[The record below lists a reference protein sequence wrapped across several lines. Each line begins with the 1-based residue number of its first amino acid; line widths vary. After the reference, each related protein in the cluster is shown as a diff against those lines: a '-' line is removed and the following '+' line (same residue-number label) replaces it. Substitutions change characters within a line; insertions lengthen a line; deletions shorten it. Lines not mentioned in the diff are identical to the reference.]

1 MKPTVAVRQHV
12 VNAED
17 EPPSRTPAG
26 DAFTTLL
33 GQVIGLTRRF
43 TTAGEA
49 LAKPAGQTLARWL
62 VLETIQDK
70 PATVAQI
77 GRTLHLARQGVQ
89 RLADV
94 LVRDDLA
101 AYEDNP
107 PTAGP
112 SSCESHRTDAAPC
125 APSDGPGSVGR
136 CAGGQIGEEELR
148 QARSGW
154 TGCCKLSAAT
164 LPMRRLPTAPNAPAH
179 VAFVALVVCP
189 SSSGLMA
196 TGHRDQAST
205 KQGSTGLVQ
214 TTATAAAGPQEPSA
228 AAGRA
233 RRSAAAPLAGPA
245 ARWRGGE

>member
-1 MKPTVAVRQHV
+1 MEPNVPVRQYV
-12 VNAED
+12 VND
-17 EPPSRTPAG
+17 KDQSPSRTLAG

-94 LVRDDLA
+94 LVRDGLA

-107 PTAGP
+107 AHRRAKLLRITPQGRRALRTIQTAQAAWA
-112 SSCESHRTDAAPC
+112 DALGAK
-125 APSDGPGSVGR
+125 
-136 CAGGQIGEEELR
+136 IGEQELR
-148 QARSGW
+148 QASILLDRVQQAVGRH
-154 TGCCKLSAAT
+154 APDA
-164 LPMRRLPTAPNAPAH
+164 PPT
-179 VAFVALVVCP
+179 
-189 SSSGLMA
+189 
-196 TGHRDQAST
+196 DST
-205 KQGSTGLVQ
+205 
-214 TTATAAAGPQEPSA
+214 
-228 AAGRA
+228 
-233 RRSAAAPLAGPA
+233 
-245 ARWRGGE
+245 